1 MLRPASGKP
10 IPTGLVVVRKGR
22 HTPTQKKTDSLQ
34 IPPVYAGFTNE
45 AGSYNVSVDD
55 TGYYFIQGFANDYL
69 PTYYNT
75 QNVPSLFWQT
85 ADSVLLNSSQ
95 NNLDLYFE
103 RDSSFGAGKVS
114 GKVSFSPSGNED
126 FEGIT
131 LLAESATNTKYYS
144 YNFCKADG
152 SYYITNL
159 PYGTY
164 VIVAQKIGL
173 NNATSYIFT
182 IDSSH
187 TYISDI
193 NIILD
198 PTDVEDENPVPDKF
212 ILNQNYPNPFNPSTT
227 ISFNLPNT
235 NLVTLKI
242 FNPLGQEV
250 AILYNDILHA
260 GPHNFTFNA
269 SELPSGVYF
278 YRLEAGSFAQTKKM
292 ILLK

>member
-1 MLRPASGKP
+1 M
-10 IPTGLVVVRKGR
+10 
-22 HTPTQKKTDSLQ
+22 
-34 IPPVYAGFTNE
+34 
-45 AGSYNVSVDD
+45 
-55 TGYYFIQGFANDYL
+55 
-69 PTYYNT
+69 
-75 QNVPSLFWQT
+75 
-85 ADSVLLNSSQ
+85 
-95 NNLDLYFE
+95 
-103 RDSSFGAGKVS
+103 
-114 GKVSFSPSGNED
+114 
-126 FEGIT
+126 
-131 LLAESATNTKYYS
+131 
-144 YNFCKADG
+144 
-152 SYYITNL
+152 
-159 PYGTY
+159 
-164 VIVAQKIGL
+164 
-173 NNATSYIFT
+173 
-182 IDSSH
+182 
-187 TYISDI
+187 
-193 NIILD
+193 D